1 MSMSIALFSGLR
13 RFSTV
18 PGGSFAK
25 ASSVGAKTVNGP
37 FPLRVS
43 TRPAAVRAAVRVL
56 KEPALTAV
64 STIFFSSA
72 AFRDAPEKA
81 AILRANASFFIND
94 FILYYN
100 CCNYI
105 FLYNY
110 ISKLLFMTIKLIIK
124 KKKIILKIII

>member
-25 ASSVGAKTVNGP
+25 ASSVGAKTVTVS

-56 KEPALTAV
+56 KEPAMTAV

-81 AILRANASFFIND
+81 AIPRAGVLPES
-94 FILYYN
+94 
-100 CCNYI
+100 
-105 FLYNY
+105 
-110 ISKLLFMTIKLIIK
+110 
-124 KKKIILKIII
+124 